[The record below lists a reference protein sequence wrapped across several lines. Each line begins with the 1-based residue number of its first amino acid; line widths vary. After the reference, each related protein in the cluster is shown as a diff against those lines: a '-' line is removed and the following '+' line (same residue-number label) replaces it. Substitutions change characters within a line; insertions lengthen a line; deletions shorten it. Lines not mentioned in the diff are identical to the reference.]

1 MFVKLLNKKKDVQCL
16 CVRLCMCYC
25 FVLGSAL
32 FKSDVR
38 PYYQRHPSEM
48 HTVETAH
55 RQSVGRDYLQ
65 DKTKKKNGKDC
76 GLWGFVGGG
85 GCRFGGWWG
94 RVEKNEVSNDNK
106 EGRKKR

>member
-1 MFVKLLNKKKDVQCL
+1 
-16 CVRLCMCYC
+16 MCYC

-65 DKTKKKNGKDC
+65 DKTKKKRTERIVGC
-76 GLWGFVGGG
+76 GDLWVVVGAGLVGGG
-85 GCRFGGWWG
+85 
-94 RVEKNEVSNDNK
+94 EE
-106 EGRKKR
+106 